1 MQFYL
6 HKWLRIA
13 ILNLTIVSFI
23 GIILRYKIAFSLPF
37 IDQKQLLH
45 GHSHFAFTGWVTAAL
60 MALMVA
66 FLYIKGL
73 TDAFKRYRWL
83 LITNLISA
91 YGMVL
96 SFPVEGYGLFSISFS
111 TLSVAV
117 SYVFALYFWKDAK
130 RLQLTSI
137 SRYWFNAACLFSVI
151 SSLGAFALSFMMA
164 AHVIHQNWYLSSN
177 YYYLHF
183 QYNGWFFFACMGLI
197 ADKLELLQI
206 NHKWRKAIFYIFF
219 LACFPAYF
227 LSTLWMPLPV
237 WLYVMVIMAA
247 LAQVVGWFMFL
258 KIIVSNKAILNNATS
273 KTGKVLLMLS
283 AFACT
288 VKVLLQT
295 ISVYPPISD
304 LAFGFR
310 PIVIGYLHLVLF
322 GVITLGI
329 LGYMAS
335 SKFISLGKT
344 AVTGIIIF
352 VTGMIFNEIMLLMQ
366 GAEGMEYVYIPYSNE
381 LLLLAALIIFTG
393 LVLFVTSQYKNKIL
407 NEANA

>member
-1 MQFYL
+1 
-6 HKWLRIA
+6 
-13 ILNLTIVSFI
+13 
-23 GIILRYKIAFSLPF
+23 
-37 IDQKQLLH
+37 
-45 GHSHFAFTGWVTAAL
+45 
-60 MALMVA
+60 
-66 FLYIKGL
+66 
-73 TDAFKRYRWL
+73 
-83 LITNLISA
+83 
-91 YGMVL
+91 
-96 SFPVEGYGLFSISFS
+96 
-111 TLSVAV
+111 
-117 SYVFALYFWKDAK
+117 
-130 RLQLTSI
+130 
-137 SRYWFNAACLFSVI
+137 
-151 SSLGAFALSFMMA
+151 
-164 AHVIHQNWYLSSN
+164 
-177 YYYLHF
+177 
-183 QYNGWFFFACMGLI
+183 
-197 ADKLELLQI
+197 
-206 NHKWRKAIFYIFF
+206 
-219 LACFPAYF
+219 
-227 LSTLWMPLPV
+227 
-237 WLYVMVIMAA
+237 
-247 LAQVVGWFMFL
+247 
-258 KIIVSNKAILNNATS
+258 
-273 KTGKVLLMLS
+273 MLS

-352 VTGMIFNEIMLLMQ
+352 VKGMIFNEIMLLMQ